1 MSFSG
6 AFPVTVLMRRRPV
19 QSRWLDYAWC
29 AEAVLPGSVVPAGD
43 DEARHAVQGLQL
55 ELHDDEAEG
64 YLENWAAP
72 APKVFVSWRM
82 VGARAVPVQV
92 SVSYAEGTR
101 MFDSGD
107 PADGVSMPPAVHA
120 WLGQWLQLNYRAP
133 ERKGHARHGI

>member
-6 AFPVTVLMRRRPV
+6 AFPITVLMRRRPL
-19 QSRWLDYAWC
+19 QSRWLDHAWC
-29 AEAVLPGSVVPAGD
+29 AEAVLPGWVLQAWT
-43 DEARHAVQGLQL
+43 DEERHAVQGLEL
-55 ELHDDEAEG
+55 ALHDDEAEG

-72 APKVFVSWRM
+72 EPKVFVSWRM
-82 VGARAVPVQV
+82 VDERAMPVQA

-107 PADGVSMPPAVHA
+107 PADGLPMPAAIHT

-133 ERKGHARHGI
+133 ERKGRARHGI